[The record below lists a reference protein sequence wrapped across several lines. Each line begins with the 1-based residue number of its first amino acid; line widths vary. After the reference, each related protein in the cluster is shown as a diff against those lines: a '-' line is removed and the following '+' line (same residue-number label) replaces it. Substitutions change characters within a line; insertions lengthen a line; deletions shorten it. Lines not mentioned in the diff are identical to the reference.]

1 MNAQESVVV
10 VLGMGGMGLAVTRR
24 VGPGSTLLLADFD
37 EDRLKTV
44 AETLRGEGHHVIPH
58 VVDVSNEESVR
69 GLAADAAAVGRVM
82 AVVHTAGLSPS
93 QAPVA
98 AILAVDLLGTALV
111 LDAFAEVIAPAG
123 AGVFI
128 ASMAGHLAPITPDL
142 ENLLATTPTA
152 ELLALPQLAAAVLT
166 DPGYAYGIAKRG
178 NQLRVQ
184 AAARTWGARGA
195 RVNTI
200 SPGII
205 FTPLA
210 RDELTGPR
218 GEGYRRM
225 LDLSPAG
232 RGGTPDEVAG
242 IAGLLMGPDG
252 AFITGSDI
260 LMDGGVT
267 ASYFYGELRP

>member
-1 MNAQESVVV
+1 MSAEDSVVV
-10 VLGMGGMGLAVTRR
+10 VLGMGGMGLAATRR

-37 EDRLKTV
+37 EDGLKTV
-44 AETLRGEGHHVIPH
+44 TDTLRGEGHRVIPH

-69 GLAADAAAVGRVM
+69 GLAADAAAVGRIT

-111 LDAFAEVIAPAG
+111 LDAFAEVIAPGG

-128 ASMAGHLAPITPDL
+128 ASMAGHLARITPDL

-152 ELLALPQLAAAVLT
+152 ELLALPQLAAAVLA
-166 DPGYAYGIAKRG
+166 DPGSAYGIAKRG
-178 NQLRVQ
+178 NQLRVR

-200 SPGII
+200 SPGIVS
-205 FTPLA
+205 TPMGAL
-210 RDELTGPR
+210 ELGSAA
-218 GEGYRRM
+218 GAIMRRM
-225 LDLSPAG
+225 IESSGTG
-232 RGGTPDEVAG
+232 RIGTPDDIAAAVAF
-242 IAGLLMGPDG
+242 LVGPDSG
-252 AFITGSDI
+252 FITGTD
-260 LMDGGVT
+260 LLVDGGVV
-267 ASYFYGELRP
+267 ASRQPAST